1 MAGFS
6 IFSRNKSLSDT
17 SPSINDTP
25 TPVDTSGAIASSLS
39 SGKVGQYVLPLTND
53 GLLNGIY
60 SRIAADLSTYTFD
73 YHKVDSE
80 TGAWLYDNLSDKI
93 FSRQLSYMPNSN
105 QTVSEFIKEL
115 TYNLLKDGSVAI
127 VQNQYGTGEL
137 YDDLP
142 RTMRV
147 GKISGE
153 SMPGTRTL
161 SNGNVVHTAYYSV
174 SYVDDRTLQMK
185 NGVQIDAR
193 NLTIIKSPKS
203 GQERGTE
210 SLVQALNAQ
219 VQQQALNLANGSQ
232 GGFVGTLKSS
242 SRSSNGVNSDIV
254 GQLTKRAMA
263 INDAIASGNSVLVP
277 LFNDEELTVNNSKLV
292 PMNSESIENLTKLIY
307 NFMGIGSH
315 IIDGSANA
323 DEIAQYRSG
332 TLEPIRVVI
341 EDAFNQMLGYKSYA
355 NGEKIT
361 FNVNALSML
370 TPDKVAQYSM
380 NLVNSTVMSPDDI
393 NEFGLGLPRL
403 GGVSGQRFNRNN
415 KASNAVTD
423 STGSGETVA
432 PTDNTEASTP
442 DDTGGSDNE

>member
-1 MAGFS
+1 MAGFR

-25 TPVDTSGAIASSLS
+25 KPVDTSGAIATSKNPSKGSL
-39 SGKVGQYVLPLTND
+39 YLLPGTD
-53 GLLNGIY
+53 AGLLNGIY
-60 SRIAADLSTYTFD
+60 SKIAADMSIYSFD
-73 YHKVDSE
+73 YHKVDPKLGW
-80 TGAWLYDNLSDKI
+80 TYDNLADDI
-93 FSRQLSYMPNSN
+93 FLRQVTYMPNSN

-115 TYNLLKDGSVAI
+115 VFTLLKDGVVAI
-127 VQNQYGTGEL
+127 VQSEYGVGQL
-137 YDDLP
+137 YDNLP

-147 GKISGE
+147 GKVIGTPT
-153 SMPGTRTL
+153 PGTRVL
-161 SNGNVVHTAYYSV
+161 DNGVHVPTSYYTV
-174 SYVDDRTLQMK
+174 SYTDDQTLQTK
-185 NGVQIDAR
+185 ENAKIDAR

-203 GQERGTE
+203 GQENGTKY
-210 SLVQALNAQ
+210 LIQALNSQ
-219 VQQQALNLANGSQ
+219 IEQQAINISNGSQ
-232 GGFVGTLKSS
+232 GGFVATLKSS
-242 SRSSNGVNSDIV
+242 SRSSNGVSPEVVDNI
-254 GQLTKRAMA
+254 TNRAQA
-263 INDAIASGNSVLVP
+263 ISDAIANGSSTVVP
-277 LFNDEELTVNNSKLV
+277 LFNDEELTVNGSKLV
-292 PMNSESIENLTKLIY
+292 PMNSDSIENLMKLIY

-332 TLEPIRVVI
+332 TLEPIRAVI
-341 EDAFNQMLGYKSYA
+341 EDAFNQMLGYKA
-355 NGEKIT
+355 HMNGERIT
-361 FNVNALSML
+361 FNVNALAML

-393 NEFGLGLPRL
+393 NEFGLGLPRI

-432 PTDNTEASTP
+432 PTDNTEATTP